1 MTGICTMVFLY
12 IGLGVIL
19 AAAAY
24 EFLVAPGR
32 MPREGD
38 ALWHAHYAHRGL
50 HTSDQSVPENSL
62 IAFHKA
68 VDAGYG
74 IELDV
79 TITADGEI
87 AVFHDD
93 TLVRACGVDRDIR
106 DCTWAELQACRLFG
120 TDQRIPLLG
129 EALSL
134 VNGRA
139 PLIVELKSTK
149 RYRALCERTAQLLDD
164 YPGLCCIESFDP
176 RIVRWFAL
184 NRPGMVRGQLAAGF
198 RSYTSTPW
206 YQSLLMSALL
216 TNVLT
221 RPHFA
226 AYRHQDAR
234 RKMGLRLFKL
244 LGGRLA
250 AWTVRSPEDE
260 QRCHR
265 LFGTVIFE
273 YYKPQ

>member
-1 MTGICTMVFLY
+1 MVILY
-12 IGLGVIL
+12 IGLGVIF

-24 EFLVAPGR
+24 AFLVAPGR
-32 MPREGD
+32 MPREAD
-38 ALWHAHYAHRGL
+38 ALWRKHYAHRGL
-50 HTSDQSVPENSL
+50 HSADQSVPENSL
-62 IAFHKA
+62 AAFGRA

-79 TITADGEI
+79 TITADDQI

-93 TLVRACGVDRDIR
+93 TLARACGVERDIR
-106 DCTWAELQACRLFG
+106 ECTWTELQKCRLFG
-120 TDQRIPLLG
+120 TEHGIPLLS
-129 EALSL
+129 EVLAL
-134 VNGRA
+134 VNGKV

-149 RYRALCERTAQLLDD
+149 RYRALCERTAKLLDE

-184 NRPGMVRGQLAAGF
+184 NRSDMVRGQLAAGM
-198 RSYTSTPW
+198 RSYNSTPW
-206 YQSLLMSALL
+206 YQSLPMSALL

-234 RKMGLRLFKL
+234 RKLGIRLFKL
-244 LGGRLA
+244 LGGRLV
-250 AWTVRSPEDE
+250 AWTVQSPEDE
-260 QRCHR
+260 RRCRR

-273 YYKPQ
+273 YYKP